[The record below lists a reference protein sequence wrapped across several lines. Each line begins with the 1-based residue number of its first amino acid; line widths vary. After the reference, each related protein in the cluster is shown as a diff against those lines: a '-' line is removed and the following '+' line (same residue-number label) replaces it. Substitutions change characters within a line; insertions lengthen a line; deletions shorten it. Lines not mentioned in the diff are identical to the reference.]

1 MAAIEKIRR
10 RSGLL
15 IAIIGLALLAFVLQD
30 LFQSTGRHR
39 EYNVAVVD
47 GEKIPY
53 KDFEDLKN
61 KNLENMK
68 RNAGNNLSSAQTYSV
83 YNSTLDQM
91 IKEHLMTKE
100 YEAIGMNVSADEL
113 YDQFVGDEPHQ
124 WVVQSFT
131 DASGNFN
138 KEALLNYMQNLDQY
152 PIENR
157 TQWVDFENAIR
168 DNRLET
174 KFNNL
179 IKASYFVPAK
189 LAQKYYENKNLTA
202 TADVI
207 ALRYAS
213 IPDSTV
219 VVTDQDNKKFYE
231 ENKYRFETDE
241 TRGIEYVVFD
251 IKPSTEDNQDALK
264 AVNEMK
270 ADFTN
275 TDNVASFVNANSDQR
290 YDSTWMGRT
299 DVPAS
304 IENVIFDA
312 GNQPGFVYG
321 PYFDDNAYNLVR
333 IVDLQN
339 RADSLKA
346 SHILI
351 PYMGSLRS
359 EDTITTKERAHAV
372 ADSLANV
379 LKKNV
384 KKTELFAD
392 LATQFSSDK
401 ASAEKG
407 GDLDWF
413 TDGMMVPGFNEFVM
427 NNPVG
432 QIGVVETPFGYHII
446 KVTGKTEMK
455 PKARLAV
462 LRHDVTASTKT
473 YQDIFAVANK
483 FVTENRTY
491 DQFNAAIEA
500 QNLTKRTMP
509 RLTASTYQITGI
521 ENPRQIVRWAFDEKT
536 QKGDISSIFE
546 LDDMFVVAALTD
558 IVPEGYAPLEKIVE
572 QSKYQILNKKKG
584 EIAVEKMKAC
594 GTDYDRMVNELGA
607 ENTSVA
613 DVNLDSRVLSNFG
626 VEADIIGTIL
636 GMKEGEV
643 VGPVAGNSSAFIIKN
658 VKINQPAAT
667 SDYSTVLRDKTSQF
681 NNKVLNNGV
690 YNAIKN
696 NAKIEDNRVMFY

>member
-1 MAAIEKIRR
+1 MAAIEKIRK

-39 EYNVAVVD
+39 EYNVAVID

-68 RNAGNNLSSAQTYSV
+68 RSAGNSLSSSQTYNV
-83 YNSTLDQM
+83 YNSTLEQM
-91 IKEHLMTKE
+91 IKEHIMNKE
-100 YEAIGMNVSADEL
+100 YSAIGMNVSADEL
-113 YDQFVGDEPHQ
+113 YDQFLGEEPHQ
-124 WVVQSFT
+124 WVVQNFS
-131 DASGNFN
+131 DANGFN
-138 KEALLNYMQNLDQY
+138 REALENYMQNLDNA
-152 PIENR
+152 PIEYRN
-157 TQWVDFENAIR
+157 QWLDFENAIK

-174 KFNNL
+174 KFDNL
-179 IKASYFVPAK
+179 VKASYFMPSK
-189 LAQKYYENKNLTA
+189 LAQKYYENKNVKA
-202 TADVI
+202 TADVV
-207 ALRYAS
+207 ALRYAT

-231 ENKYRFETDE
+231 ENKYKFETDE

-251 IKPSTEDNQDALK
+251 IKPSAQDDQDAQK
-264 AVNEMK
+264 FVNEMK
-270 ADFTN
+270 EDFAN

-290 YDSTWMGRT
+290 YDSTWMANT
-299 DVPAS
+299 DVPAV
-304 IENVIFDA
+304 IENVIFEG

-321 PYFDDNAYNLVR
+321 PYFDNEAYNLVR

-351 PYMGSLRS
+351 AYQGALRS
-359 EDTITTKERAHAV
+359 EDTITTKERAQAV
-372 ADSLANV
+372 ADSLAAV

-384 KKTELFAD
+384 KKTDLFEE
-392 LATQFSSDK
+392 LATKFSTDK
-401 ASAEKG
+401 GSAEKG

-413 TDGMMVPGFNEFVM
+413 TDGMMVYNFNEFVM

-432 QIGVVETPFGYHII
+432 TIGVVETPFGYHVI

-455 PKARLAV
+455 PKARLAF
-462 LRHDVTASTKT
+462 LKHELTPSTKT
-473 YQDIFAVANK
+473 YQDVFAQANK

-500 QNLTKRTMP
+500 QGMTKRNMP
-509 RLTASTYQITGI
+509 RMTASTYQITGI
-521 ENPRQIVRWAFDEKT
+521 DNPRQIVRWAFDDKT
-536 QKGDISSIFE
+536 KVGDVSSIFE
-546 LDDMFVVAALTD
+546 LDNMFVVAALTD
-558 IVPEGYAPLEKIVE
+558 MVPEGYAPMEKILD

-607 ENTSVA
+607 ESASVSDINMEA
-613 DVNLDSRVLSNFG
+613 RALGNFG

-643 VGPVAGNSSAFIIKN
+643 VGPIAGNTSAFVIKN
-658 VKINQPAAT
+658 VKVANAPENPDLSSI
-667 SDYSTVLRDKTSQF
+667 LRDKTAQF

-690 YNAIKN
+690 YNALRN